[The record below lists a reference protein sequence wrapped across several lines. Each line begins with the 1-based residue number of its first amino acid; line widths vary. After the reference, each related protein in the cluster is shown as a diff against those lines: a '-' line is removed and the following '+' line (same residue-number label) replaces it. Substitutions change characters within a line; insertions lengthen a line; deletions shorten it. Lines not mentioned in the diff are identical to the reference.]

1 MRDVLSCSGDP
12 CQVAW
17 VLLQYRGQGTIPD
30 CRDLGTVQHV
40 SLLPRSSPPQTL
52 ATVDPWLSRHKLNSV
67 SIFVQQQLTKWNQL
81 GDQIKLQCT
90 RVQKLLLAFERGKP
104 TPTDSVDFP
113 ECLCLL
119 QSADVYRV
127 WKESNC
133 CKMGTTVYFS
143 EIAVSSNRKWNTLPH
158 RVYVCC
164 LLTLNA
170 EDLKQR
176 SVINKHRNTVRASM
190 PALRLKISTTL

>member
-40 SLLPRSSPPQTL
+40 SLLPHSSPPQTL

-67 SIFVQQQLTKWNQL
+67 SIFVQQQLKTSVL
-81 GDQIKLQCT
+81 
-90 RVQKLLLAFERGKP
+90 QKLLLAFEREKP
-104 TPTDSVDFP
+104 TTDSVDFP
-113 ECLCLL
+113 ESLCLL

-133 CKMGTTVYFS
+133 CKMGTTVYLS
-143 EIAVSSNRKWNTLPH
+143 ERAVSSNKKWNTLPH

-176 SVINKHRNTVRASM
+176 SVINKHRNTVCASM